1 MRPLSPFLR
10 RRGLAAARQLLL
22 LGFVAVG
29 TPLLGVPDS
38 AAAQAATTPA
48 RSGRLRGLVIDSLS
62 GRMLPGALVQIVGD
76 GGSTFVATA
85 TADAFGE
92 YVVPKV
98 PAGRYML
105 GFQHPLLDSLGIEA
119 PARAALVRDTE
130 EVRVDLAV
138 PSPAR
143 LRRTIC
149 GAVSGALIMGFVR
162 DVQRNRAVD
171 SASVAG
177 EWLEYAL
184 GRTGVTATRPR
195 RVSTSFA
202 SGFYALCSMPSPGTV
217 VLRASKNADSTGA
230 IEVNVSATGFV
241 RQDLVIGSG
250 TAAAKGR
257 IAGAVTTRDGAP
269 VVGAQVALIDGPNA
283 RTNERGEWA
292 ITGAPTGTRL
302 LEVRAVGFYP
312 DKRLLTVSEATPRV
326 DSRLETLKA
335 VLDTMKVV
343 ANLGPNIVAEFSQR
357 RRTLPG
363 RFLGPED
370 IARRGATQ
378 VSELFKSV
386 PGTYLEVLLPTD
398 TVSQF
403 NGGAVQNVGSDNQLR
418 ITMRGGFSEKCLPTV
433 WVNGLQL
440 MEPTAA
446 DLDGVMQ
453 PGDLIGVEVYGPTQ
467 VPAQFRVV
475 ANGCGAI
482 VFWRRR

>member
-1 MRPLSPFLR
+1 MALV
-10 RRGLAAARQLLL
+10 GALL
-22 LGFVAVG
+22 VAVLG
-29 TPLLGVPDS
+29 PLHAQS
-38 AAAQAATTPA
+38 ASAPA
-48 RSGRLRGLVIDSLS
+48 RTGRLRGLVIDSLS
-62 GRMLPGALVQIVGD
+62 GRMLPGAFVQIVGD
-76 GGSTFVATA
+76 GGSSFVATA

-92 YVVPKV
+92 YTVRNV
-98 PAGRYML
+98 PAGRYTI

-119 PARAALVRDTE
+119 PARAAMVRDTE

-143 LRRTIC
+143 LRRSVC
-149 GAVSGALIMGFVR
+149 GAAQGALIMGFVR
-162 DVQRNRAVD
+162 DVQRNSAVD

-202 SGFYALCSMPSPGTV
+202 SGFYALCAMPSPGTV

-230 IEVNVSATGFV
+230 VEVNIGASGFV
-241 RQDLVIGSG
+241 RQDLVIGAG
-250 TAAAKGR
+250 ATKGR
-257 IAGAVTTRDGAP
+257 LAGAVTTRDGSP
-269 VVGAQVALIDGPNA
+269 VVNAQIALIDGPNT
-283 RTNERGEWA
+283 RTNERGEWSL
-292 ITGAPTGTRL
+292 TGAPTGTRL

-312 DKRLLTVSEATPRV
+312 DRRLLTVSDATPRV

-343 ANLGPNIVAEFSQR
+343 ANLGPNIVAEFSER

-370 IARRGATQ
+370 IARRGPTQ
-378 VSELFKSV
+378 VSDIFKMV

-398 TVSQF
+398 TVNQF
-403 NGGAVQNVGSDNQLR
+403 NGNAVSNVASDNQLR

-440 MEPTAA
+440 PEPTAA
-446 DLDGVMQ
+446 DLDGLMQ
-453 PGDLIGVEVYGPTQ
+453 PGDLIGVEVYQSTQ

>member
-1 MRPLSPFLR
+1 MPPFTSSR
-10 RRGLAAARQLLL
+10 RRHGTVAAL
-22 LGFVAVG
+22 
-29 TPLLGVPDS
+29 S
-38 AAAQAATTPA
+38 AALTAALLVCAFAPLPAQSAPPRT
-48 RSGRLRGLVIDSLS
+48 GRLRGLVVDSLS
-62 GRMLPGALVQIVGD
+62 GRMLPGAFVQIVGD
-76 GGSTFVATA
+76 AGSTFVTTA

-92 YVVPKV
+92 YSVRNV
-98 PAGRYML
+98 PAGRYTI
-105 GFQHPLLDSLGIEA
+105 GFQHPLLDSLGIES
-119 PARAALVRDTE
+119 PARAAIVRDTE

-143 LRRTIC
+143 LRRSIC
-149 GAVSGALIMGFVR
+149 GVVPGALIMGFVR
-162 DVQRNRAVD
+162 DVQRNGAVD

-202 SGFYALCSMPSPGTV
+202 SGFYALCAMPSPGTV
-217 VLRASKNADSTGA
+217 VLRASKAADSTGA
-230 IEVNVSATGFV
+230 VEVNVGANGFV
-241 RQDLVIGSG
+241 RQDLVIGAG
-250 TAAAKGR
+250 RAAAKGR

-269 VVGAQVALIDGPNA
+269 VIGAQIALLDGPST
-283 RTNERGEWA
+283 RTNERGEWSL
-292 ITGAPTGTRL
+292 TGTPTGTRS

-312 DKRLLTVSEATPRV
+312 DKRLLTVSDATPRV

-343 ANLGPNIVAEFSQR
+343 ANLGPNIVAEFSER

-378 VSELFKSV
+378 VSDLFKSV
-386 PGTYLEVLLPTD
+386 PGTYLEILLPSD

-403 NGGAVQNVGSDNQLR
+403 NGGAVQNVSSDNQLR
-418 ITMRGGFSEKCLPTV
+418 ITMRGGFSEKCLPTI

-440 MEPTAA
+440 TEPTAG

-453 PGDLIGVEVYGPTQ
+453 PGDLIGVEVYSSTQ
-467 VPAQFRVV
+467 VPAQFRVA

>member
-1 MRPLSPFLR
+1 MLLALLAGAVVS
-10 RRGLAAARQLLL
+10 LAAQ
-22 LGFVAVG
+22 
-29 TPLLGVPDS
+29 S
-38 AAAQAATTPA
+38 ATTPA
-48 RSGRLRGLVIDSLS
+48 RTGRLRGLVIDSLS
-62 GRMLPGALVQIVGD
+62 GRMLPGAFVQVVGD
-76 GGSTFVATA
+76 GAAAFVATA

-92 YVVPKV
+92 YTVRNVP
-98 PAGRYML
+98 PGRYTI
-105 GFQHPLLDSLGIEA
+105 GFQHPLLDSLGIES

-143 LRRTIC
+143 LRRSIC
-149 GAVSGALIMGFVR
+149 GASPGALIMGFVR
-162 DVQRNRAVD
+162 EVQRNRAVD
-171 SASVAG
+171 SASVTG

-184 GRTGVTATRPR
+184 GRTGVTATRPK

-202 SGFYALCSMPSPGTV
+202 SGFYALCGMPTPGTV
-217 VLRASKNADSTGA
+217 VLRAAKNADSTGA
-230 IEVNVSATGFV
+230 IEVNISATGFV
-241 RQDLVIGSG
+241 RQDLVVGAGS
-250 TAAAKGR
+250 AAGKGR

-269 VVGAQVALIDGPNA
+269 VVGAQIALIDGPNT

-292 ITGAPTGTRL
+292 MTGAPTGTRL

-312 DKRLLTVSEATPRV
+312 DKRLLTVSESTPRV
-326 DSRLETLKA
+326 DARLETLKA

-343 ANLGPNIVAEFSQR
+343 ANLGPNIVAQFGER

-378 VSELFKSV
+378 VSDLFKTV

-403 NGGAVQNVGSDNQLR
+403 NTGSVQNVSGDSQLR
-418 ITMRGGFSEKCLPTV
+418 ITMRGGFSEKCLPTI

-446 DLDGVMQ
+446 DLDGLMN
-453 PGDLIGVEVYGPTQ
+453 PGDLIGVEVYSATQ

-475 ANGCGAI
+475 SNGCGAI